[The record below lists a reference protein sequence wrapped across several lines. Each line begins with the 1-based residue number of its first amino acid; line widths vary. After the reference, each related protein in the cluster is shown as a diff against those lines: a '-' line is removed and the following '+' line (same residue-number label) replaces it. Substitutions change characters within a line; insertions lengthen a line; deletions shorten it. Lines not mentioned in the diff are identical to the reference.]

1 MYAKT
6 ATTASGTAG
15 VALLGIKSIWWAVG
29 IFVLLMAA
37 AAAKKL
43 IPTRTR

>member
-6 ATTASGTAG
+6 ATTASGSAG
-15 VALLGIKSIWWAVG
+15 VALLGIKSVWWAIG

-37 AAAKKL
+37 AAAKKI
-43 IPTRTR
+43 IPARTR